1 MPSFT
6 TPARAFAVAAAFTVA
21 LTACSN
27 TEAGDSSTPQPTAE
41 TSSVAPST
49 ATTPSASATPQEEPT
64 ELGPLLTVTING
76 DEVLPN
82 AEDIDLSTGEKLPIE
97 IDSDR
102 AGELH
107 VHSTPEQFIEFG
119 VGTTQTKLAIQ
130 TPGSV
135 EVEDHD
141 TGDVVALIEVR

>member
-1 MPSFT
+1 MPLFT
-6 TPARAFAVAAAFTVA
+6 TPARAFAAAAAVTVV
-21 LTACSN
+21 LTACAN
-27 TEAGDSSTPQPTAE
+27 PEEGTSSTPQPTEA
-41 TSSVAPST
+41 TSKVTPST
-49 ATTPSASATPQEEPT
+49 ASTPSASATPEESPT

-76 DEVLPN
+76 EEVLPN
-82 AEDIDLSTGEKLPIE
+82 AEDIDLSTSEKLLIE